1 MSDDLQRLS
10 AEAGV
15 GLRSPHVAEVL
26 RERPRVPWF
35 EVHSENHFVDGGAA
49 LATLLRLRADYPVS
63 LHGVGLSLGATD
75 PLDREHVAKLRRLI
89 DRVAPVLVSEHLSFG
104 SAGGRHVND
113 LLPLPYTEETLAHV
127 SARVDAAQHLLGHA
141 LAIENISQY
150 VVFPEDTIP
159 ECEFIAALARRTGCK
174 LLLDLNN
181 VYVNAVNQGF
191 DPDAYVAAIP
201 GDAVVEIHLAGF
213 EAGDTCLIDTH
224 GTAVAPAVWRLYER
238 TIERIGARPTLIEWD
253 SNIPALDVLLAEA
266 AKAEAVLRVACPGDT
281 RERSGHAL
289 AA

>member
-1 MSDDLQRLS
+1 
-10 AEAGV
+10 
-15 GLRSPHVAEVL
+15 
-26 RERPRVPWF
+26 
-35 EVHSENHFVDGGAA
+35 
-49 LATLLRLRADYPVS
+49 VS
-63 LHGVGLSLGATD
+63 LHGVGMSLGATD
-75 PLDREHVAKLRRLI
+75 PLDRGHIARLRRLI
-89 DRVAPVLVSEHLSFG
+89 DRVSPVLVSEHLSFG
-104 SAGGRHVND
+104 SVGGRHVND

-127 SARVDAAQHLLGHA
+127 TARVDAAQDLLGHA

-150 VVFPEDTIP
+150 VVFAEDTIP
-159 ECEFIAALARRTGCK
+159 ECEFVAALARRTGCR

-224 GTAVAPAVWRLYER
+224 GAPVAPAVWRLYER
-238 TIERIGARPTLIEWD
+238 TIARIGARPTLIEWD
-253 SNIPALDVLLAEA
+253 THIPVLAVLLAEA
-266 AKAEAVLRVACPGDT
+266 AKAQAVLRVARAGDKGEES
-281 RERSGHAL
+281 RHAL